1 MSLLQ
6 RMKRP
11 LTILVEGNI
20 GAGKSQFLDRF
31 KVYPNIQILQ
41 EPVEKWRNVNGNN
54 LLQNMYQDPSRWALA
69 FQTYV
74 QLTMLEQHMK
84 AEEPVKLMER
94 SIFSARYC
102 FVENLKQEGKLQSSE
117 YEVLDAWFRYLNESP
132 DIHLEVDLLVY
143 LKTSPQVAYERLKKR
158 NRGEEHL
165 ISLDYVKDLHSL
177 HEEWLLNHRFPV
189 PAPVHIIDADKEH
202 SELDSDFNALQNIIN
217 KHLTNS
223 LATKKS
229 AKL

>member
-1 MSLLQ
+1 
-6 RMKRP
+6 
-11 LTILVEGNI
+11 
-20 GAGKSQFLDRF
+20 
-31 KVYPNIQILQ
+31 
-41 EPVEKWRNVNGNN
+41 
-54 LLQNMYQDPSRWALA
+54 
-69 FQTYV
+69 
-74 QLTMLEQHMK
+74 
-84 AEEPVKLMER
+84 MER
-94 SIFSARYC
+94 SIYSARYC

-132 DIHLEVDLLVY
+132 DILLEVDLLVY

-165 ISLDYVKDLHSL
+165 ISLDYVKDLHNL
-177 HEEWLLNHRFPV
+177 HEEWLLNNRFPV
-189 PAPVHIIDADKEH
+189 PAPVHIIDAVKEH

>member
-1 MSLLQ
+1 MSMLQ

-31 KVYPNIQILQ
+31 KVYPNIHILK

-54 LLQNMYQDPSRWALA
+54 LLQNMYQDPPRWALA

-94 SIFSARYC
+94 SIYSARYC

-132 DIHLEVDLLVY
+132 DILLEVDLLVY

-165 ISLDYVKDLHSL
+165 ISLDYVKDLHNL
-177 HEEWLLNHRFPV
+177 HEEWLLNNRFPV